1 MSEKNEWLMEL
12 ESKIF
17 PSLVDSLK
25 GDCRAIAQATWT
37 ATLIIENAR
46 KMWYDEDG
54 EGALGGIKD
63 NADFKRFQRVINT
76 QSYRELK
83 EDVLKFFNAVLILPV
98 WLWKEM
104 YWDVDLPFQLTYW
117 EKLREGVSQYLKE
130 TYSST
135 SEVDEYFIN
144 QCKKFFFRVESD
156 SE

>member
-1 MSEKNEWLMEL
+1 MWENNEWLIEL
-12 ESKIF
+12 KSKIF
-17 PSLVDSLK
+17 PSLVNKLK
-25 GDCRAIAQATWT
+25 GDCRAITQSTWT

-46 KMWYDEDG
+46 KMWIDEDG

-63 NADFKRFQRVINT
+63 NADFTRFQRVIDT
-76 QSYRELK
+76 QSYKELK
-83 EDVLKFFNAVLILPV
+83 EDVLKIFNATLILPV

-104 YWDVDLPFQLTYW
+104 YWDMDLPPQFRYW

-144 QCKKFFFRVESD
+144 QCKKYFSRVESD
-156 SE
+156 S